1 MESPDQHR
9 QRAARARRVMD
20 RVVGLRRA
28 PTVPAPAPD
37 EPPAT
42 DVEAL
47 RDRIAHLER
56 ALEGL
61 QDQVYR
67 EGQRHDGQIAELRV
81 RLEPANVARSLDA
94 DARRRGL

>member
-9 QRAARARRVMD
+9 QRAARARRAVD
-20 RVVGLRRA
+20 RVVGLRRT
-28 PTVPAPAPD
+28 PTSPTPPPD
-37 EPPAT
+37 EPAAT
-42 DVEAL
+42 DVAAL

-67 EGQRHDGQIAELRV
+67 EGQRYDEEMTELRT
-81 RLEPANVARSLDA
+81 RLEPANVARALSA